1 MILLYFTCATPIG
14 PQQRGYRDPSE
25 LQKYSNAK
33 TVLFMDGGV
42 QDPSVKGGVQDPPEI
57 R

>member
-14 PQQRGYRDPSE
+14 PQSEGVQDPSE

-33 TVLFMDGGV
+33 TVLFMDGGYRTLLL
-42 QDPSVKGGVQDPPEI
+42 KGGYRTP
-57 R
+57 

>member
-14 PQQRGYRDPSE
+14 PQSEGVRDPSE

-33 TVLFMDGGV
+33 NRAAYGRGV
-42 QDPSVKGGVQDPPEI
+42 QDLLLKGGY
-57 R
+57 RTS